1 MSETMEMAK
10 SVYERVAT
18 TLDNMEL
25 NYQRHD
31 EDLVIT
37 LGMRGEDMDHDM
49 LLIVRE
55 KNAVFSFL
63 ERLPFH
69 LDPQKADEIAKAV
82 CNINNQ
88 LVLGGF
94 TYEAGADTMNFE
106 LSIPYNGSLIGEE
119 TIRRILVNAV
129 KTVEAYDDKF
139 LALNKGYISSE
150 EFKK

>member
-1 MSETMEMAK
+1 MSENMEMAK
-10 SVYERVAT
+10 SMYERVAT

-31 EDLVIT
+31 EDMVIT

-49 LLIVRE
+49 LLIIRE
-55 KNAVFSFL
+55 KNAAFSFL

-82 CNINNQ
+82 CNVNNH

-94 TYEAGADTMNFE
+94 TYEAGSDTMNFE

>member
-1 MSETMEMAK
+1 MSENMEMAK
-10 SVYERVAT
+10 SMYERVAT

-31 EDLVIT
+31 EDMVIT

-49 LLIVRE
+49 LLIIRE
-55 KNAVFSFL
+55 KNAAFSFL

-82 CNINNQ
+82 CNVNNH
-88 LVLGGF
+88 LVLGGV
-94 TYEAGADTMNFE
+94 TYEAGSDTMNFE